1 MNQTNCYCIF
11 RMDDQLFG
19 VAVARVEKIIRAA
32 AVTTVPDAPET
43 LVGLINVEGRIF
55 PVVNLRK
62 KWRLPERAME
72 VDDRI
77 ILFKTDRIISFVVN
91 GVEGVV
97 QFDHLEFHQAG
108 DIQPGLERYI
118 EGVGKLDHRSVIIV
132 DLARF
137 FNSQEFCCMEKI
149 TVDHG

>member
-1 MNQTNCYCIF
+1 MDQTNCYCIF

-32 AVTTVPDAPET
+32 AVTPVPDSPET
-43 LVGLINVEGRIF
+43 LTGLLNVEGRIF

-72 VDDRI
+72 IDDRI
-77 ILFKTDRIISFVVN
+77 ILFKTDRIIGFVVN

-97 QFDHLEFHQAG
+97 QFDHLGFHQAG
-108 DIQPGLERYI
+108 DIQPGLEKYI
-118 EGVGKLDHRSVIIV
+118 EGAGKLDHRNVIIV

-137 FNSQEFCCMEKI
+137 LNSQELGYMEKI
-149 TVDHG
+149 TADHG